1 MIYVIYVFTID
12 PTLSGCELSQDCR
25 VLHWSSVWRLPKISS
40 NFLQHLKSNFSPF
53 NVIFVEH
60 LTKKR
65 KLKVKISCRSVQ
77 LWYTKP
83 YRGKGETGVKRRPIV
98 SWDSRAQIE
107 RHEHPSIESSSTR
120 RTFAKQG
127 NNIEKMVRFK
137 FQANWNIYILYKYT
151 YTYIYS
157 LVKLISSF
165 VEVGFEHQKMFQF
178 ST

>member
-12 PTLSGCELSQDCR
+12 PTLSECEISQDCK
-25 VLHWSSVWRLPKISS
+25 VLHWSSVWQLPKISS
-40 NFLQHLKSNFSPF
+40 KFLQHLTSNFSPF

-65 KLKVKISCRSVQ
+65 KLKVKISWRSLQ
-77 LWYTKP
+77 FWYTKP
-83 YRGKGETGVKRRPIV
+83 YGEKGETGVKRRPIV

-127 NNIEKMVRFK
+127 NNIEKVVRFK
-137 FQANWNIYILYKYT
+137 FQAIYI
-151 YTYIYS
+151 YIY
-157 LVKLISSF
+157 VHIF
-165 VEVGFEHQKMFQF
+165 VSQINILFGFEHQNVFQF
-178 ST
+178 II